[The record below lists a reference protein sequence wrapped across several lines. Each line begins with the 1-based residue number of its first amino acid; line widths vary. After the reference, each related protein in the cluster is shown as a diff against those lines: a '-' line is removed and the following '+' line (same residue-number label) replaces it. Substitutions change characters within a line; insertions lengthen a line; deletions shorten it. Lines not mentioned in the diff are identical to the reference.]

1 MKNVSLCSVKECN
14 ETGKKVFQIEG
25 LEILL
30 IHAGNDYFAVDNIC
44 PHAKTRLI
52 SGRVE
57 DGTLTCSNHGAC
69 FDLKTGAIRLD
80 RVDEDLLE
88 QIDVDNLPFGP
99 LKIYPLQIEDEMI
112 IIQIP

>member
-1 MKNVSLCSVKECN
+1 MKNVSLCSVEEFN
-14 ETGKKVFQIEG
+14 EPGKKVFEIEG

-30 IHAGNDYFAVDNIC
+30 IHADGEYFAVDNIC

-69 FDLKTGAIRLD
+69 FDLKNGSIRLD

-99 LKIYPLQIEDEMI
+99 LKTYPLNVEDGMI
-112 IIQIP
+112 IVQL